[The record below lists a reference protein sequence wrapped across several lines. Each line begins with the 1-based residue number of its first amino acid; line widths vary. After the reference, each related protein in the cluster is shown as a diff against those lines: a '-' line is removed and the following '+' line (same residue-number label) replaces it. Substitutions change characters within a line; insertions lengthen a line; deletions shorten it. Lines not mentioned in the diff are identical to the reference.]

1 MILADEYN
9 DGWWTSVT
17 GANQIKNFNFFF
29 SMYGS
34 ISISVGLETFEIF
47 DLFSQVELQLRDQN
61 RQLNY
66 FGSISCMCDE

>member
-1 MILADEYN
+1 
-9 DGWWTSVT
+9 
-17 GANQIKNFNFFF
+17 
-29 SMYGS
+29 MYGS

-47 DLFSQVELQLRDQN
+47 DLFSQVELHLRNQN

>member
-1 MILADEYN
+1 MDDEHQLL
-9 DGWWTSVT
+9 V
-17 GANQIKNFNFFF
+17 QIKLQILIFFF

-47 DLFSQVELQLRDQN
+47 DLFSQVELHLRDQN

>member
-1 MILADEYN
+1 MDEEHQLL
-9 DGWWTSVT
+9 V
-17 GANQIKNFNFFF
+17 QIKLQILIFFF

-47 DLFSQVELQLRDQN
+47 DLFSQVELHLRDQN

-66 FGSISCMCDE
+66 FSSISCMCDE

>member
-1 MILADEYN
+1 MDEEHQLL
-9 DGWWTSVT
+9 V
-17 GANQIKNFNFFF
+17 QIKLQILIFFF

-66 FGSISCMCDE
+66 SGDRSCMCDE

>member
-1 MILADEYN
+1 MDEEHQLL
-9 DGWWTSVT
+9 V
-17 GANQIKNFNFFF
+17 QIKLQILIFFF

-66 FGSISCMCDE
+66 FGDRSCMCDE

>member
-1 MILADEYN
+1 MSTMMDEEHQLL
-9 DGWWTSVT
+9 V
-17 GANQIKNFNFFF
+17 QIKLQILIFFF

-47 DLFSQVELQLRDQN
+47 DLFSQVELHLRDQN

-66 FGSISCMCDE
+66 FGDRSCMCDE

>member
-1 MILADEYN
+1 MSTMMDEEHQLL
-9 DGWWTSVT
+9 V
-17 GANQIKNFNFFF
+17 QIKLQILIFFF

-47 DLFSQVELQLRDQN
+47 DLFSQVELHLRDQN

-66 FGSISCMCDE
+66 FSSISCMCDE

>member
-1 MILADEYN
+1 MDEEHQLL
-9 DGWWTSVT
+9 V
-17 GANQIKNFNFFF
+17 QIKLQILIFFF

-47 DLFSQVELQLRDQN
+47 YLFSQVELHLRDQN

>member
-1 MILADEYN
+1 MDEEHQLL
-9 DGWWTSVT
+9 V
-17 GANQIKNFNFFF
+17 QIKLQILIFFF

-47 DLFSQVELQLRDQN
+47 DLFSQVELHLRDQN

>member
-1 MILADEYN
+1 MSTMMDEEHQLL
-9 DGWWTSVT
+9 V
-17 GANQIKNFNFFF
+17 QIKLQILIFFF

-47 DLFSQVELQLRDQN
+47 DLFSQVELHLRDQN